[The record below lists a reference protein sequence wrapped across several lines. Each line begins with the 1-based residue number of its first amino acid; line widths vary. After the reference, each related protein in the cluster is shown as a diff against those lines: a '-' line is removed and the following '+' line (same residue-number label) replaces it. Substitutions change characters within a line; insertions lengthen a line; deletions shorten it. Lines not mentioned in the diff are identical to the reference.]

1 MAKFPDLRTHMKLR
15 YFRLVETLA
24 STKSIR
30 LAAERL
36 NITPAAVS
44 KSCRELESILGVQL
58 FARTA
63 SGFLP
68 TPLCERF
75 MISGRRIDGEL
86 KNLMSDFTL
95 LEESFHDNV
104 KIGFQTPMLQETI
117 ARSVGK
123 LKKEHPSLN
132 LTLEYAAR
140 HYLLSG
146 LQANLYDFIFVNLS
160 DLTAHPRL
168 NTKKLASEQYVVAS
182 MTSIHSVPDVL
193 DRWDEFASATW
204 VIPVPGMA
212 MRDRFDSILAARGL
226 RLPPRRI
233 EINSP
238 LGSKKLVDISDAFTF
253 LPLSMLKSLG
263 REVVDPDTHLRFLPE
278 LHLESGMV
286 WLRDTHLSPAAQ
298 YASDF
303 ISEKILRLFSKK

>member
-24 STKSIR
+24 CTKSIR

-44 KSCRELESILGVQL
+44 KACRELEAILGVQL
-58 FARTA
+58 FARTT

-75 MISGRRIDGEL
+75 MISGRRIDAEL
-86 KNLMSDFTL
+86 KNLMADFTL

-117 ARSVGK
+117 ARSVAK
-123 LKKEHPSLN
+123 LKKEHPNLN

-140 HYLLSG
+140 QHLLAG
-146 LQANLYDFIFVNLS
+146 LQENLYDFIFVNLS
-160 DLTAHPRL
+160 DITDHPRL
-168 NTKKLASEQYVVAS
+168 ATKKLASEQYVIAS
-182 MTSIHSVPDVL
+182 MSSIHSVPDVL
-193 DRWDEFASATW
+193 ERWEEFASATW

-238 LGSKKLVDISDAFTF
+238 LGSQKLVDISDAFTL
-253 LPLSMLKSLG
+253 LPFSMLKSLG

-303 ISEKILRLFSKK
+303 ISQKILKIFSK